1 MARMA
6 ASGTEI
12 DDFLN
17 GPLVSWLKSCVPN
30 PDVIAEYSSLFNG
43 DILHQVYL
51 QIDPEPSCHIT
62 KLAGLEDQALI
73 LGRVKNFDAIIKN
86 VKSLYEEELG
96 MTLLVVPECI
106 CLGKSPES
114 REGLETMKLLI
125 LLLLGAA
132 VQCPNK
138 ELFITRIKELNVDL
152 QHNIV
157 ECIKQVTD
165 MQTVVLTPDAIDL
178 FQSPTMFNHM
188 RRLAKERDHYLQNW
202 ASLVLHEGLCENDNE
217 NKNGKNR
224 STQNVN
230 QNNGDSQHLAVELAD
245 WKARLR
251 KQRQELE
258 EKSEQLSECREELE
272 HTKLVLAKL
281 RSDSQEWFNE
291 ARKSASYRDEVD
303 ALREKAERCDRLEQE
318 IQRYRDRLAD
328 AEYYKTRVTEL
339 REDNKALMETRDA
352 LEEQLQ
358 RARKR
363 AEQCLT
369 LEAAMIKLK
378 REANDIA
385 LERDADQQKI
395 QELIEE
401 NNHLQYITKSVLS
414 ESNNSNL
421 DTDNEGESTLE
432 SGENSLSEQLT
443 SNAQA
448 RALKLE
454 LENKRLLSTIDS
466 LREQTLLESS
476 DKVLELEKEKKRL
489 TLKCE
494 QLQENCNRVMQQN
507 SELEEV
513 FRNALEENRKL
524 QDSFDSQKTF
534 IDRQAIDRD
543 SEKNKLQDFEKHLE
557 SITKDKQR
565 IQMLCDS
572 IQRRADELEKSLD
585 ARTKELNILKPE
597 ADKVTGLIIQTEE
610 LKTKLT
616 YSERDTHNLQR
627 EVNKLREAVEEKDV
641 SLDKLT
647 TEIELKKKEL
657 ERLSREL
664 EINHIMSSKLQDLE
678 QKTQELKSQ
687 KKVDS
692 ETIQTLQK
700 DLITEK
706 VNFDKIRNCMDKLG
720 INASEILSR
729 DINIEDL
736 LEKVITNVD
745 HEALISEIAAKANLM
760 KLVPCD
766 CQHDTDNLVSD
777 DSIVNPQI
785 EQLTSDLAALQ
796 ASLENSQ
803 AENAK
808 LQVNIAT
815 LNSQNGSLISQQM
828 TLQLA
833 NSQLAAEKEE
843 IIKQLEVLKDKQ
855 DNLLRDQ
862 VALQTLHEQLTTEY
876 ETLLSE
882 REPVKITVR
891 DLKLENREL
900 KEKLTHFE
908 KKVSDFE
915 VERENLKIESRNLVN
930 LRAEH
935 SKLKDDFRNLFTAS
949 DRLKNEYRNMQEEYR
964 NLRSEVTQLKLRNT
978 EISGEINTKIEII
991 TSMELEINKTNQH
1004 CEMLIQMNKSLDAD
1018 RRSLMDHVSQLLT
1031 QYHELL
1037 AHSLKDKQHY
1047 HEEEKMFADKVNALC
1062 RQKEKLEEKIMEHYK
1077 KLDNCTTKRR
1087 GFGASFVKRVRK
1099 AGTDLINK
1107 VPTRN
1112 NKRIED
1118 ASRSKSQLTLA
1129 GSESG
1134 ESDPGSQELE
1144 KISKNSDPDQGSSN
1158 PSGES
1163 PRHSIDSSFT
1173 RRFDDKLLKK
1183 SDNIDMSG
1191 SIPSLDSSRLTSES
1205 NFVRRLSG
1213 TSIHSGG
1220 GDDALIRA
1228 SLRRRPHKAVPPS
1241 HRNSFQGLEGDT
1253 GLPPAS
1259 TPTPFGTAGTRRT
1272 VYVADD
1278 DPSANL
1284 NTKPQSTP
1292 IKENPTY
1299 LVYNRISTVIGDGAC
1314 QSMNDRPTADN
1325 HRSMTDQTRTAVE
1338 ESLPDRDDLRNDR
1351 RSLNRNEKTDN
1362 SKESAIW
1369 YEYGCV

>member
-1 MARMA
+1 MNMA
-6 ASGTEI
+6 ASSSEI
-12 DDFLN
+12 EDFLS
-17 GPLVSWLKSCVPN
+17 GPLVSWLKSCLAN
-30 PDVIAEYSSLFNG
+30 PGSIADYASLFNG
-43 DILHQVYL
+43 DILHQIYL
-51 QIDPEPSCHIT
+51 QIDPEPSFHIT

-73 LGRVKNFDAIIKN
+73 LGKVKNFDAIVKN
-86 VKSLYEEELG
+86 VKNLYDDELG

-114 REGLETMKLLI
+114 REGLENMKLLI

-138 ELFITRIKELNVDL
+138 EIFITRIKELDVDL

-202 ASLVLHEGLCENDNE
+202 ASLVLNEGLCDNE
-217 NKNGKNR
+217 TDNKNCKNR
-224 STQNVN
+224 SSQNVN
-230 QNNGDSQHLAVELAD
+230 QSNGESQHLAVELAD

-251 KQRQELE
+251 KQRAELE
-258 EKSEQLSECREELE
+258 EKSEHLSECREELE
-272 HTKLVLAKL
+272 HTKLVLGKL
-281 RSDSQEWFNE
+281 RADSQEWFNE
-291 ARKSASYRDEVD
+291 ARKAAGYRDEVD

-328 AEYYKTRVTEL
+328 AEYYKTRVAEL

-363 AEQCLT
+363 AEQCLS

-401 NNHLQYITKSVLS
+401 NNHLQYITRSVLN
-414 ESNNSNL
+414 ETNNSIL
-421 DTDNEGESTLE
+421 DTDNEGETLE
-432 SGENSLSEQLT
+432 SGENSLSEQFS

-454 LENKRLLSTIDS
+454 LENKRLLSTIDN
-466 LREQTLLESS
+466 LREQSLLESS
-476 DKVLELEKEKKRL
+476 DKILDLEKEKKRL
-489 TLKCE
+489 ALKCE
-494 QLQENCNRVMQQN
+494 QLQENCNRLKQQN
-507 SELEEV
+507 AELEDV
-513 FRNALEENRKL
+513 FKNALEENRKL
-524 QDSFDSQKTF
+524 QDSLDKQKAF
-534 IDRQAIDRD
+534 IDRQAIDRE
-543 SEKNKLQDFEKHLE
+543 SEKNKLQEFEKHLE
-557 SITKDKQR
+557 SLTKDKQR

-572 IQRRADELEKSLD
+572 IQRRADELEKTVD
-585 ARTKELNILKPE
+585 ARTKELNIVKPE
-597 ADKVTGLIIQTEE
+597 ADKVTRFIIQTEE

-616 YSERDTHNLQR
+616 YSEKETHNLQR
-627 EVNKLREAVEEKDV
+627 EVIKLREAVEEKDV
-641 SLDKLT
+641 KLDT
-647 TEIELKKKEL
+647 TTTDIELKNREI
-657 ERLSREL
+657 ERLTRQL
-664 EINHIMSSKLQDLE
+664 ENYHTISCRLQDLE

-687 KKVDS
+687 KKVDT

-700 DLITEK
+700 DLISEK
-706 VNFDKIRNCMDKLG
+706 VNFDKIRNYLEKLG
-720 INASEILSR
+720 VNAS
-729 DINIEDL
+729 DIISQDLCLEDL
-736 LEKVITNVD
+736 LEKIIFNTEN
-745 HEALISEIAAKANLM
+745 ESLISEIAAKASLT
-760 KLVPCD
+760 KIVPCE
-766 CQHDTDNLVSD
+766 CNHKMKD
-777 DSIVNPQI
+777 DETIINPQL
-785 EQLTSDLAALQ
+785 EQLTSDILALQ
-796 ASLENSQ
+796 AALENSK

-808 LQVNIAT
+808 LQVNIST
-815 LNSQNGSLISQQM
+815 LSSQNGSLTSQQM

-833 NSQLAAEKEE
+833 NSQLAAEKDE
-843 IIKQLEVLKDKQ
+843 ISKQLEVLKDKQ

-862 VALQTLHEQLTTEY
+862 VALQTIHEQLNMEY
-876 ETLLSE
+876 EILLSE
-882 REPVKITVR
+882 REPVKVAIK
-891 DLKLENREL
+891 DLKIENRDL
-900 KEKLTHFE
+900 KEKLAVYE
-908 KKVSDFE
+908 KKITDFE
-915 VERENLKIESRNLVN
+915 LEKENFKVESRNLLN

-935 SKLKDDFRNLFTAS
+935 SKLKEDFRNLFTAS
-949 DRLKNEYRNMQEEYR
+949 DRLKNEYRHMQEEYR
-964 NLRSEVTQLKLRNT
+964 NLRSEVSQLKLKHT
-978 EISGEINTKIEII
+978 EMSGELNTKSEVI
-991 TSMELEINKTNQH
+991 TSMELEISKTNQH

-1077 KLDNCTTKRR
+1077 KLDNCTPKRR
-1087 GFGASFVKRVRK
+1087 GFGASFVKKVRK

-1107 VPTRN
+1107 VPSRN

-1118 ASRSKSQLTLA
+1118 ANRSKSQLTLA

-1134 ESDPGSQELE
+1134 ESDPGQELE
-1144 KISKNSDPDQGSSN
+1144 KISKTSDPDQASS
-1158 PSGES
+1158 SQSVES
-1163 PRHSIDSSFT
+1163 PRHSIESSFN
-1173 RRFDDKLLKK
+1173 RRLEETFSRK
-1183 SDNIDMSG
+1183 SESVDMSA
-1191 SIPSLDSSRLTSES
+1191 SFHSLEPTRLGNES
-1205 NFVRRLSG
+1205 NFVRRLSAA
-1213 TSIHSGG
+1213 SIQSGG

-1228 SLRRRPHKAVPPS
+1228 SLRRRPHKIPSS

-1253 GLPPAS
+1253 GLPAVS
-1259 TPTPFGTAGTRRT
+1259 TPSPVFGAAGTRRT
-1272 VYVADD
+1272 VYLADD
-1278 DPSANL
+1278 NPDVNL
-1284 NTKPQSTP
+1284 NSKPQSTP
-1292 IKENPTY
+1292 IKDNPTY

-1314 QSMNDRPTADN
+1314 LSNHDKPGDNQSSNDQSQEDN
-1325 HRSMTDQTRTAVE
+1325 VNN
-1338 ESLPDRDDLRNDR
+1338 DLKYQDR
-1351 RSLNRNEKTDN
+1351 RNISRNEKQEN
-1362 SKESAIW
+1362 SKETAIW

>member
-1 MARMA
+1 
-6 ASGTEI
+6 
-12 DDFLN
+12 
-17 GPLVSWLKSCVPN
+17 
-30 PDVIAEYSSLFNG
+30 
-43 DILHQVYL
+43 
-51 QIDPEPSCHIT
+51 
-62 KLAGLEDQALI
+62 
-73 LGRVKNFDAIIKN
+73 
-86 VKSLYEEELG
+86 
-96 MTLLVVPECI
+96 
-106 CLGKSPES
+106 
-114 REGLETMKLLI
+114 
-125 LLLLGAA
+125 
-132 VQCPNK
+132 
-138 ELFITRIKELNVDL
+138 
-152 QHNIV
+152 
-157 ECIKQVTD
+157 

-202 ASLVLHEGLCENDNE
+202 ASLVLHEGLCENENE

-272 HTKLVLAKL
+272 HTKQVLTKL
-281 RSDSQEWFNE
+281 RADSQEWFNE
-291 ARKSASYRDEVD
+291 ARKASGYRDEVD
-303 ALREKAERCDRLEQE
+303 ALRERAERCDRLEQE

-328 AEYYKTRVTEL
+328 AEYYKTRVSEL

-363 AEQCLT
+363 ADQCLT

-378 REANDIA
+378 REANDFA
-385 LERDADQQKI
+385 LERDADQRKI

-401 NNHLQYITKSVLS
+401 NNHLQYITKSILS

-421 DTDNEGESTLE
+421 DTDNECESTLE

-454 LENKRLLSTIDS
+454 LENKRLLSTIDN
-466 LREQTLLESS
+466 LREQSFLESS
-476 DKVLELEKEKKRL
+476 DKVLDLEKEKKRL

-494 QLQENCNRVMQQN
+494 QLQENYNRMVQQN

-513 FRNALEENRKL
+513 FKNALEENRKL
-524 QDSFDSQKTF
+524 QDSLDSQKAF

-543 SEKNKLQDFEKHLE
+543 SEKTKLQDFERHLE
-557 SITKDKQR
+557 SLTKDKQR

-572 IQRRADELEKSLD
+572 IQRRADDLEKSLD
-585 ARTKELNILKPE
+585 ARTKELNLVKPE
-597 ADKVTGLIIQTEE
+597 ADKVTSLIIQTEE
-610 LKTKLT
+610 LKTKLK
-616 YSERDTHNLQR
+616 YSERDTHNLQK
-627 EVNKLREAVEEKDV
+627 EVNKLREVVEEKDV
-641 SLDKLT
+641 NLDKIS
-647 TEIELKKKEL
+647 TEIELKKKEI
-657 ERLSREL
+657 ERLTREL
-664 EINHIMSSKLQDLE
+664 EANQNITNRFQDLE

-687 KKVDS
+687 KKVDT

-700 DLITEK
+700 DLILEK
-706 VNFDKIRNCMDKLG
+706 VNFDKVRNCMEKLG
-720 INASEILSR
+720 INAS
-729 DINIEDL
+729 DIINKEVNVEDL
-736 LEKVITNVD
+736 LEKIITNTD
-745 HEALISEIAAKANLM
+745 YEALISEIAAKANLL
-760 KLVPCD
+760 KLLSCD
-766 CQHDTDNLVSD
+766 CKHEQDNINNEAV
-777 DSIVNPQI
+777 VNPQI
-785 EQLTSDLAALQ
+785 EQLTADLASLQ
-796 ASLENSQ
+796 VSLENSQ

-808 LQVNIAT
+808 LQVNLAT

-843 IIKQLEVLKDKQ
+843 IIKQLDVIKDKQ

-862 VALQTLHEQLTTEY
+862 VALQTLHENLNTEY
-876 ETLLSE
+876 ETLLRE
-882 REPVKITVR
+882 REPTKATIR

-900 KEKLTHFE
+900 KEKISNYE
-908 KKVSDFE
+908 KKVAEFE
-915 VERENLKIESRNLVN
+915 RERENLKIESRNLTN

-964 NLRSEVTQLKLRNT
+964 NIRSELQQQKLRST
-978 EISGEINTKIEII
+978 EISGEINTKAEII
-991 TSMELEINKTNQH
+991 TSLELEINKTNQH

-1077 KLDNCTTKRR
+1077 KLDNCTPKRR

-1107 VPTRN
+1107 VPSRN

-1134 ESDPGSQELE
+1134 ESDPGTQELE
-1144 KISKNSDPDQGSSN
+1144 KLSKNSDQDQGSSN
-1158 PSGES
+1158 PSVES
-1163 PRHSIDSSFT
+1163 PRHSSDSNFS
-1173 RRFDDKLLKK
+1173 RRFEDKMLKK
-1183 SDNIDMSG
+1183 SDNFDGTG
-1191 SIPSLDSSRLTSES
+1191 SIPSLDSARLSSEN
-1205 NFVRRLSG
+1205 NFARRLST

-1228 SLRRRPHKAVPPS
+1228 SLRRRPHKAVPQS
-1241 HRNSFQGLEGDT
+1241 HRNSYQGFEGDS
-1253 GLPPAS
+1253 GLPPVSTAS
-1259 TPTPFGTAGTRRT
+1259 PVFGTAGTRRT

-1278 DPSANL
+1278 DPNITL

-1314 QSMNDRPTADN
+1314 QSINDRPTSEQ
-1325 HRSMTDQTRTAVE
+1325 HGPLSEQSRTLDE
-1338 ESLPDRDDLRNDR
+1338 PLQEREDIRHDR
-1351 RSLNRNEKTDN
+1351 RSANRTEKADN

>member
-1 MARMA
+1 MA
-6 ASGTEI
+6 ASASEI
-12 DDFLN
+12 EDFLS
-17 GPLVSWLKSCVPN
+17 GPLVSWLKSCLPN
-30 PDVIAEYSSLFNG
+30 PDLVTEYQSLFDG
-43 DILHQVYL
+43 DILHQLYL
-51 QIDPEPSCHIT
+51 QIDPEPSFHIT

-73 LGRVKNFDAIIKN
+73 LGQIKNFDAIVKN
-86 VKSLYEEELG
+86 VKTLYEEELG

-106 CLGKSPES
+106 CMGKTPES
-114 REGLETMKLLI
+114 REGLENMKLLI

-138 ELFITRIKELNVDL
+138 ELFITQIKELDVEL

-178 FQSPTMFNHM
+178 FQSPTLFNHM
-188 RRLAKERDHYLQNW
+188 RRLAKERDHYLLNW
-202 ASLVLHEGLCENDNE
+202 ASLVLNEGLCDTDNE
-217 NKNGKNR
+217 NKQAKSR

-230 QNNGDSQHLAVELAD
+230 QNNGESQHLAVELAD

-272 HTKLVLAKL
+272 HTKLVLNKL
-281 RSDSQEWFNE
+281 RADSQEWFNE
-291 ARKSASYRDEVD
+291 ARKSAGYRDEVD

-318 IQRYRDRLAD
+318 MQRYRDRLAD
-328 AEYYKTRVTEL
+328 AEYYKTRVMEL

-421 DTDNEGESTLE
+421 DTDNECESTLE

-454 LENKRLLSTIDS
+454 LENKRLLSTIDN
-466 LREQTLLESS
+466 LREQSLLESS
-476 DKVLELEKEKKRL
+476 DKLLELEKEKKKL
-489 TLKCE
+489 SLKWE
-494 QLQENCNRVMQQN
+494 QLQENCNRLMQQN
-507 SELEEV
+507 SELEDV
-513 FRNALEENRKL
+513 FKNALEENRKL
-524 QDSFDSQKTF
+524 QDSLDSQKAF
-534 IDRQAIDRD
+534 IDRQSIDRE

-557 SITKDKQR
+557 SLTKDKQR

-572 IQRRADELEKSLD
+572 IQRRADDLEKTLD

-597 ADKVTGLIIQTEE
+597 ADKVTALIIQTEE

-616 YSERDTHNLQR
+616 YSEKEAHNLQR
-627 EVNKLREAVEEKDV
+627 EVNKLREAIEEKDV
-641 SLDKLT
+641 ILDKIS
-647 TEIELKKKEL
+647 TEIELKKKEI
-657 ERLSREL
+657 ERLTREI
-664 EINHIMSSKLQDLE
+664 EIGQNTIHKLQDLE
-678 QKTQELKSQ
+678 QKAQELKSQ

-700 DLITEK
+700 DLISEK
-706 VNFDKIRNCMDKLG
+706 VNFDRLRNCMEKIG
-720 INASEILSR
+720 ISVSEIISKEVSV
-729 DINIEDL
+729 EDL
-736 LEKVITNVD
+736 LEKIITNAD
-745 HEALISEIAAKANLM
+745 HEGLISEIAAKANLM
-760 KLVPCD
+760 KLVPCSCD
-766 CQHDTDNLVSD
+766 VKEKLD
-777 DSIVNPQI
+777 DINESLVNPQI

-843 IIKQLEVLKDKQ
+843 VIKQLDVLKDKQ

-862 VALQTLHEQLTTEY
+862 VALQTLHEQLNSEY
-876 ETLLSE
+876 ELLLSE
-882 REPVKITVR
+882 REPVKISLR
-891 DLKLENREL
+891 DIKLENREL
-900 KEKLTHFE
+900 KEKIEIAE
-908 KKVSDFE
+908 KRLADFE
-915 VERENLKIESRNLVN
+915 MERENLKIESRNLTN

-978 EISGEINTKIEII
+978 EMSGDINTKLEII

-1004 CEMLIQMNKSLDAD
+1004 CEMLVQMNKSLDAD

-1107 VPTRN
+1107 VPSRN
-1112 NKRIED
+1112 NKRIDD
-1118 ASRSKSQLTLA
+1118 ANRSKSQLTLA

-1134 ESDPGSQELE
+1134 ESDPGSQDIE
-1144 KISKNSDPDQGSSN
+1144 KVSKTSDQDPGSSN
-1158 PSGES
+1158 PSVES
-1163 PRHSIDSSFT
+1163 PRHSSDSSFS
-1173 RRFDDKLLKK
+1173 RRFEEKLLKK
-1183 SDNIDMSG
+1183 SDNADISG
-1191 SIPSLDSSRLTSES
+1191 SIPSLDSRLTNENS
-1205 NFVRRLSG
+1205 FVRRLST
-1213 TSIHSGG
+1213 TSMHSGG

-1228 SLRRRPHKAVPPS
+1228 SLRRRPHKNLPSS
-1241 HRNSFQGLEGDT
+1241 HRNSYQGLEGDT
-1253 GLPPAS
+1253 GLPAVS
-1259 TPTPFGTAGTRRT
+1259 TPSPVFGTAGTRRT

-1278 DPSANL
+1278 NPDVTL
-1284 NTKPQSTP
+1284 NSKPQSTP

-1314 QSMNDRPTADN
+1314 QNINNSSSDLQRNASDHSRAVDDN
-1325 HRSMTDQTRTAVE
+1325 IQDSEIRH
-1338 ESLPDRDDLRNDR
+1338 DR
-1351 RSLNRNEKTDN
+1351 RAPSRNEKERDN

>member
-1 MARMA
+1 MA

-12 DDFLN
+12 EDFLS
-17 GPLVSWLKSCVPN
+17 GPLVSWIKSCIPE
-30 PDVIAEYSSLFNG
+30 PGSFTDYSSLFSG
-43 DILHQVYL
+43 DLLHHVYL
-51 QIDPEPSCHIT
+51 QIDPEPSYHIT
-62 KLAGLEDQALI
+62 KLTGLEDQALI
-73 LGRVKNFDAIIKN
+73 LGRVKNFDAIVKN
-86 VKSLYEEELG
+86 VKGLYDEELG

-106 CLGKSPES
+106 CLGKAPES
-114 REGLETMKLLI
+114 REGLENMKLLI

-138 ELFITRIKELNVDL
+138 ELFITRIKELDVDL

-202 ASLVLHEGLCENDNE
+202 ASLVLSEGLCENENE
-217 NKNGKNR
+217 NKNKNR
-224 STQNVN
+224 STQNIN
-230 QNNGDSQHLAVELAD
+230 QNNGESQHLAVELAD

-281 RSDSQEWFNE
+281 RADSQEWFNE
-291 ARKSASYRDEVD
+291 ARKAAAYRDEVD

-328 AEYYKTRVTEL
+328 AEYYKTRVAEL

-421 DTDNEGESTLE
+421 DTDNECESTLE

-454 LENKRLLSTIDS
+454 LENKRLLSAIDS
-466 LREQTLLESS
+466 LREQSLLESS

-494 QLQENCNRVMQQN
+494 QLQENCSRLMLQN

-513 FRNALEENRKL
+513 FKNALEENRKL
-524 QDSFDSQKTF
+524 QDSLDSQKAF
-534 IDRQAIDRD
+534 IDRQSIDRD
-543 SEKNKLQDFEKHLE
+543 SEKNKLQDFERHLE
-557 SITKDKQR
+557 SLTKDKQR

-572 IQRRADELEKSLD
+572 IQRRADDLEKTLD
-585 ARTKELNILKPE
+585 ARTKELNIVKPE
-597 ADKVTGLIIQTEE
+597 ADKVTRFIIQTEE

-616 YSERDTHNLQR
+616 YSEKETHNLQR
-627 EVNKLREAVEEKDV
+627 EVYKLREAVEEKDV
-641 SLDKLT
+641 KLDTIT
-647 TEIELKKKEL
+647 TDIELKNKEI
-657 ERLSREL
+657 ERLSRQLEL
-664 EINHIMSSKLQDLE
+664 NNIMAGKLQDLE
-678 QKTQELKSQ
+678 QKTQELKSH
-687 KKVDS
+687 KKVDT

-700 DLITEK
+700 DLISEK
-706 VNFDKIRNCMDKLG
+706 VNFDKLRHCMEKLG
-720 INASEILSR
+720 INTADILSKEL
-729 DINIEDL
+729 NVEEL
-736 LEKVITNVD
+736 LERIITNTD
-745 HEALISEIAAKANLM
+745 HENTISEIAAKANL
-760 KLVPCD
+760 
-766 CQHDTDNLVSD
+766 TNLVACNCD
-777 DSIVNPQI
+777 HAENPAFDENVINPQI
-785 EQLTSDLAALQ
+785 EQLSSDLAALQ
-796 ASLENSQ
+796 ATLENCQ

-808 LQVNIAT
+808 LQVNVAT

-862 VALQTLHEQLTTEY
+862 VALQTLHEQLNTEY

-882 REPVKITVR
+882 KEPVKIAIR

-900 KEKLTHFE
+900 KEKLTSYE
-908 KKVSDFE
+908 KKITDIE
-915 VERENLKIESRNLVN
+915 IERENLRIESRNLTN

-935 SKLKDDFRNLFTAS
+935 SKLKEDFRNLFTAS
-949 DRLKNEYRNMQEEYR
+949 DRLKTEYRNMQEEYR
-964 NLRSEVTQLKLRNT
+964 NLRSEVTQLKLKNT
-978 EISGEINTKIEII
+978 EMSGEINTKLEVI
-991 TSMELEINKTNQH
+991 TSMELEISKTNQH

-1118 ASRSKSQLTLA
+1118 SSRSKSQLTLA

-1134 ESDPGSQELE
+1134 ESDPGGQDME
-1144 KISKNSDPDQGSSN
+1144 KISKISDQDQGSSN
-1158 PSGES
+1158 PSADS
-1163 PRHSIDSSFT
+1163 PRHSSDSNFS
-1173 RRFDDKLLKK
+1173 RRFDDVMMKK
-1183 SDNIDMSG
+1183 SENLDMSG
-1191 SIPSLDSSRLTSES
+1191 SIHSLEPRLTNES
-1205 NFVRRLSG
+1205 NFVRRLS
-1213 TSIHSGG
+1213 TASIHSGG

-1241 HRNSFQGLEGDT
+1241 HRNSFQGLESDT
-1253 GLPPAS
+1253 GLPAAS
-1259 TPTPFGTAGTRRT
+1259 TPSPVFGTAGSRRT
-1272 VYVADD
+1272 VYLTDD
-1278 DPSANL
+1278 NPDVTL
-1284 NTKPQSTP
+1284 NSKPQSTP

-1314 QSMNDRPTADN
+1314 QSNDRPANEHPRPMSEQSRTVVDDN
-1325 HRSMTDQTRTAVE
+1325 LQ
-1338 ESLPDRDDLRNDR
+1338 DREDPNMRNDR
-1351 RSLNRNEKTDN
+1351 RNLSRTDKPDN

>member
-1 MARMA
+1 MA
-6 ASGTEI
+6 ASASEI
-12 DDFLN
+12 EDFLS
-17 GPLVSWLKSCVPN
+17 GPLVSWLKSCLPN
-30 PDVIAEYSSLFNG
+30 PDLVTEYHSLFDG
-43 DILHQVYL
+43 EILHQLYL
-51 QIDPEPSCHIT
+51 QIDPEPSFHIT

-73 LGRVKNFDAIIKN
+73 LGRVKNFDAIVKN
-86 VKSLYEEELG
+86 VKALYEEELG

-106 CLGKSPES
+106 CMGKAPES
-114 REGLETMKLLI
+114 REGLENMKLLI

-138 ELFITRIKELNVDL
+138 ELFITRIKELDVEL

-188 RRLAKERDHYLQNW
+188 RRLAKERDHYLLNW
-202 ASLVLHEGLCENDNE
+202 ASLVLNEGLCDSENE
-217 NKNGKNR
+217 KQNKSR
-224 STQNVN
+224 STQNVS
-230 QNNGDSQHLAVELAD
+230 QNNGESQHLAVELAD
-245 WKARLR
+245 WKSRLR

-272 HTKLVLAKL
+272 HTKLVLNKL
-281 RSDSQEWFNE
+281 RADSQEWFNE
-291 ARKSASYRDEVD
+291 ARKSSAYRDEVD
-303 ALREKAERCDRLEQE
+303 ALREKADRCDRLEQE
-318 IQRYRDRLAD
+318 MQRYRDRLAD

-363 AEQCLT
+363 ADQCLT

-454 LENKRLLSTIDS
+454 LENKRLLSTIDN
-466 LREQTLLESS
+466 LREQSILESG
-476 DKVLELEKEKKRL
+476 DKILELEKEKKKL
-489 TLKCE
+489 SLKCE
-494 QLQENCNRVMQQN
+494 QLQENCNRLMQQN
-507 SELEEV
+507 SELEDV
-513 FRNALEENRKL
+513 FKNALEENRKL
-524 QDSFDSQKTF
+524 QDSLDSQKAF
-534 IDRQAIDRD
+534 IDRQSIDRD

-557 SITKDKQR
+557 SLTKDKQR

-572 IQRRADELEKSLD
+572 IQRRADDLEKTLD
-585 ARTKELNILKPE
+585 ARTKELNMLKPE
-597 ADKVTGLIIQTEE
+597 AEKVTALIIQTEE

-616 YSERDTHNLQR
+616 YSEKEAHNLQR
-627 EVNKLREAVEEKDV
+627 EVNKLREAIEEKDV
-641 SLDKLT
+641 TLDKVT
-647 TEIELKKKEL
+647 TEIELKKKEI
-657 ERLSREL
+657 ERLVREV
-664 EINHIMSSKLQDLE
+664 EIGQTTIHKLQDLD

-700 DLITEK
+700 DLISEK
-706 VNFDKIRNCMDKLG
+706 VNFDRLRNCMEKIG
-720 INASEILSR
+720 INVSEIISKEVSV
-729 DINIEDL
+729 EDL
-736 LEKVITNVD
+736 LEKIITNND
-745 HEALISEIAAKANLM
+745 HEGLISEIAAKANLM
-760 KLVPCD
+760 KLVPCSCD
-766 CQHDTDNLVSD
+766 LKEKLD
-777 DSIVNPQI
+777 DINDILVNPQI

-808 LQVNIAT
+808 LQVNVAT

-843 IIKQLEVLKDKQ
+843 VIKQLEVLKDKQ

-862 VALQTLHEQLTTEY
+862 VALQTLHEQLNSEY
-876 ETLLSE
+876 ELLLSE
-882 REPVKITVR
+882 REPVKIALR
-891 DLKLENREL
+891 DIKLENREL
-900 KEKLTHFE
+900 KEKLEICE
-908 KKVSDFE
+908 KRITDFE
-915 VERENLKIESRNLVN
+915 LERENLKIESRNLTN

-964 NLRSEVTQLKLRNT
+964 NLRSEVAQLKLRNT
-978 EISGEINTKIEII
+978 EISGEMNTKLEII

-1004 CEMLIQMNKSLDAD
+1004 CEMLVQMNKSLDAD

-1087 GFGASFVKRVRK
+1087 GFGASFVKKVRK

-1107 VPTRN
+1107 VPSRN

-1134 ESDPGSQELE
+1134 ESDPGSQDIE
-1144 KISKNSDPDQGSSN
+1144 KISKISDQDPGSSN
-1158 PSGES
+1158 PSVES
-1163 PRHSIDSSFT
+1163 PRHSSDSSFS

-1183 SDNIDMSG
+1183 SDNTDISG
-1191 SIPSLDSSRLTSES
+1191 SIPSLDSKPNEN
-1205 NFVRRLSG
+1205 NFVRRLST
-1213 TSIHSGG
+1213 TSMHSGG

-1228 SLRRRPHKAVPPS
+1228 SLRRRPHKNVPSS
-1241 HRNSFQGLEGDT
+1241 HRNSYQGLEGDT
-1253 GLPPAS
+1253 GLPVVS
-1259 TPTPFGTAGTRRT
+1259 TPSPVFGTAGTRRT

-1278 DPSANL
+1278 NPDVTL
-1284 NTKPQSTP
+1284 NSKPQSTP

-1299 LVYNRISTVIGDGAC
+1299 LVYNRISTVIGDGA
-1314 QSMNDRPTADN
+1314 R
-1325 HRSMTDQTRTAVE
+1325 QT
-1338 ESLPDRDDLRNDR
+1338 LGDDPPPDDTRHDR
-1351 RSLNRNEKTDN
+1351 RAPSRNEKSDN

>member
-1 MARMA
+1 MA
-6 ASGTEI
+6 ATASEI
-12 DDFLN
+12 EDFLS
-17 GPLVSWLKSCVPN
+17 GPLVSWLKSCLPN
-30 PDVIAEYSSLFNG
+30 PQSISDFPSLFDG
-43 DILHQVYL
+43 DILHQIYL
-51 QIDPEPSCHIT
+51 QIDPEPAHHIT
-62 KLAGLEDQALI
+62 KLSGLEDQALL

-86 VKSLYEEELG
+86 IKSLYEEELS
-96 MTLLVVPECI
+96 MTLLVIPECI
-106 CLGKSPES
+106 CLGKSPET
-114 REGLETMKLLI
+114 RDGLENMKLLL

-138 ELFITRIKELNVDL
+138 ELFITRIKELDVDL

-157 ECIKQVTD
+157 EYIKQVTD
-165 MQTVVLTPDAIDL
+165 MQSVVLTSEAIDL
-178 FQSPTMFNHM
+178 FQSPLMYNHM

-202 ASLVLHEGLCENDNE
+202 ASLVLNEGLCENE
-217 NKNGKNR
+217 AVEQKSR
-224 STQNVN
+224 STQNIPN
-230 QNNGDSQHLAVELAD
+230 QSENQHLAVELAD

-272 HTKLVLAKL
+272 HTKLMLTKL
-281 RSDSQEWFNE
+281 RADSQEWFTE

-303 ALREKAERCDRLEQE
+303 ALTEKADRCDRLEQE
-318 IQRYRDRLAD
+318 IQRYRDKLAD
-328 AEYYKTRVTEL
+328 SEYYRTRVSEL

-363 AEQCLT
+363 AEHCLV

-378 REANDIA
+378 RESNDIA
-385 LERDADQQKI
+385 LERDANQQKI
-395 QELIEE
+395 QELLEE
-401 NNHLQYITKSVLS
+401 NNHLQYVTKSVLS
-414 ESNNSNL
+414 ESNNSTL
-421 DTDNEGESTLE
+421 DTDNEGESTIE

-454 LENKRLLSTIDS
+454 LENKRLLSTIDN
-466 LREQTLLESS
+466 LKEQSLLESGE
-476 DKVLELEKEKKRL
+476 KILELEKEKKIL

-494 QLQENCNRVMQQN
+494 QLQENYNRLVQQN
-507 SELEEV
+507 TELEEV
-513 FRNALEENRKL
+513 FKNALEENRKL
-524 QDSFDSQKTF
+524 QDSLDSQKAF
-534 IDRQAIDRD
+534 LDRQAIDRE
-543 SEKNKLQDFEKHLE
+543 SEKLKLQDFERHVE
-557 SITKDKQR
+557 SVTKDKQR

-572 IQRRADELEKSLD
+572 IQRRADDLQKTLD
-585 ARTKELNILKPE
+585 SRTKELNLLRPE
-597 ADKVTGLIIQTEE
+597 VDKVTGLIIQTEE
-610 LKTKLT
+610 LNTKVIH
-616 YSERDTHNLQR
+616 SEKEAHNLQR
-627 EVNKLREAVEEKDV
+627 EVLKLRETVEEKDV

-647 TEIELKKKEL
+647 TNIELKQKEL
-657 ERLSREL
+657 ERLAK
-664 EINHIMSSKLQDLE
+664 EIEVNQNLIIKLQDFE
-678 QKTQELKSQ
+678 QKSQELKSQ

-700 DLITEK
+700 DLISEK
-706 VNFDKIRNCMDKLG
+706 VNFDKVRNCMEKIGL
-720 INASEILSR
+720 NA
-729 DINIEDL
+729 IEVISKDVNVEEL
-736 LEKVITNVD
+736 LERVISNSD
-745 HEALISEIAAKANLM
+745 NENMISDIAAKINLI
-760 KLVPCD
+760 KQSACD
-766 CQHDTDNLVSD
+766 CDHKEKPQIDESVTK
-777 DSIVNPQI
+777 QI
-785 EQLTSDLAALQ
+785 EQLTSDLSALQ
-796 ASLENSQ
+796 ASLEHSQ

-862 VALQTLHEQLTTEY
+862 VALQTLHEQLNTEY

-882 REPVKITVR
+882 REPVKATVR

-900 KEKLTHFE
+900 KEKILVFE

-915 VERENLKIESRNLVN
+915 IDRDNWKMESRNLTN

-949 DRLKNEYRNMQEEYR
+949 DRLKTEYRHMQEEYR
-964 NLRSEVTQLKLRNT
+964 SIKTEVSQLKLRNT
-978 EISGEINTKIEII
+978 EVSGEITTKNESL
-991 TSMELEINKTNQH
+991 TSLELELNKTNQQ
-1004 CEMLIQMNKSLDAD
+1004 CEMLVQMNKTLDAD
-1018 RRSLMDHVSQLLT
+1018 RRSLMDHTSQILT

-1107 VPTRN
+1107 VPSRSS
-1112 NKRIED
+1112 KRIED
-1118 ASRSKSQLTLA
+1118 SNRSKSQLTLA

-1134 ESDPGSQELE
+1134 ESDPGQDD
-1144 KISKNSDPDQGSSN
+1144 KNSKTSEEQNSN
-1158 PSGES
+1158 PET
-1163 PRHSIDSSFT
+1163 PRHSIDSNFS
-1173 RRFDDKLLKK
+1173 RRFDEKLK
-1183 SDNIDMSG
+1183 DEMSN
-1191 SIPSLDSSRLTSES
+1191 SVQSLDPSRLEG
-1205 NFVRRLSG
+1205 NFVRKLSG
-1213 TSIHSGG
+1213 VSTHSGG

-1228 SLRRRPHKAVPPS
+1228 SLRRRPHKPVPSS
-1241 HRNSFQGLEGDT
+1241 HRNSFQGLEAEI
-1253 GLPPAS
+1253 PVAS
-1259 TPTPFGTAGTRRT
+1259 TPSPVFGNAGSRRT
-1272 VYVADD
+1272 VYLADD
-1278 DPSANL
+1278 NDPAHPARS
-1284 NTKPQSTP
+1284 QSTP
-1292 IKENPTY
+1292 QKDPPTY
-1299 LVYNRISTVIGDGAC
+1299 LVYNRISTVIGDSNTNNTNAEA
-1314 QSMNDRPTADN
+1314 NEE
-1325 HRSMTDQTRTAVE
+1325 RSA
-1338 ESLPDRDDLRNDR
+1338 
-1351 RSLNRNEKTDN
+1351 RSEKPENCKD
-1362 SKESAIW
+1362 SAIW

>member
-1 MARMA
+1 MA
-6 ASGTEI
+6 ASATEI
-12 DDFLN
+12 EEFLS
-17 GPLVSWLKSCVPN
+17 GPLVSWLKSCLPS
-30 PDVIAEYSSLFNG
+30 PECIKEYSALFSG
-43 DILHQVYL
+43 ELLQQVYL
-51 QIDPEPSCHIT
+51 LIDPEPSFHIT

-86 VKSLYEEELG
+86 VKGLYEEELG

-106 CLGKSPES
+106 CLGKTPES
-114 REGLETMKLLI
+114 REGLENMKLLI

-138 ELFITRIKELNVDL
+138 ETFITRIKELDVEL

-165 MQTVVLTPDAIDL
+165 MQTVVLTPDAVDL
-178 FQSPTMFNHM
+178 FQSPAMFNHM

-202 ASLVLHEGLCENDNE
+202 ATLMLNEGLYETENE
-217 NKNGKNR
+217 NKNGTAR
-224 STQNVN
+224 STQNVS
-230 QNNGDSQHLAVELAD
+230 QSNGESQHLAVELAD

-281 RSDSQEWFNE
+281 RTDSQEWFNE
-291 ARKSASYRDEVD
+291 ARKAVGYRDEVD
-303 ALREKAERCDRLEQE
+303 ALREKAERCDRLEQD

-328 AEYYKTRVTEL
+328 AEYYKTRVAEL

-421 DTDNEGESTLE
+421 DTDNECESTLE

-466 LREQTLLESS
+466 LREQSLLESS
-476 DKVLELEKEKKRL
+476 DKVLDLEKEKKRL

-507 SELEEV
+507 SELEDV
-513 FRNALEENRKL
+513 FKNALEENRKL
-524 QDSFDSQKTF
+524 QDSLDSQKSL
-534 IDRQAIDRD
+534 IDRQSIDRE

-557 SITKDKQR
+557 SLTKDKQR

-572 IQRRADELEKSLD
+572 IQRRADDLEKTLD
-585 ARTKELNILKPE
+585 AKTKELNMLKPE

-610 LKTKLT
+610 LKTRLT
-616 YSERDTHNLQR
+616 YSEKEAHNLQR
-627 EVNKLREAVEEKDV
+627 EVGKLREAVEEKDV

-647 TEIELKKKEL
+647 TEIELKKKEI
-657 ERLSREL
+657 ERLTREVEVSQTML
-664 EINHIMSSKLQDLE
+664 HKLQDLE

-706 VNFDKIRNCMDKLG
+706 VNFDKVRNCIEKLG
-720 INASEILSR
+720 IHVSEIISK
-729 DINIEDL
+729 DVNVEYM
-736 LEKVITNVD
+736 LEKIMTNSD
-745 HEALISEIAAKANLM
+745 HEAMISDIAAKINLT

-766 CQHDTDNLVSD
+766 C
-777 DSIVNPQI
+777 IVTEKKEPEEDVINPQI
-785 EQLTSDLAALQ
+785 EQLTSDLAVLQ
-796 ASLENSQ
+796 ASLESCQ

-843 IIKQLEVLKDKQ
+843 ILKQLEVLKDKQ

-862 VALQTLHEQLTTEY
+862 VALQTLHEQLNTEY
-876 ETLLSE
+876 EMLLSE
-882 REPVKITVR
+882 REPVKVSLR
-891 DLKLENREL
+891 DLKMENREL
-900 KEKLTHFE
+900 KEKLVNCE
-908 KKVSDFE
+908 KKVAEYDM
-915 VERENLKIESRNLVN
+915 ERDNLKIESRNLVN

-964 NLRSEVTQLKLRNT
+964 SLRSEVTQLKLRNT
-978 EISGEINTKIEII
+978 EMSGEINTKVEVI

-1004 CEMLIQMNKSLDAD
+1004 CEMLVQMNKSLDAD

-1107 VPTRN
+1107 VPSRN
-1112 NKRIED
+1112 TKRIED

-1134 ESDPGSQELE
+1134 ESDPGSQDME
-1144 KISKNSDPDQGSSN
+1144 KMSKSSEQDQGSSN

-1163 PRHSIDSSFT
+1163 PRNSADFSFG
-1173 RRFDDKLLKK
+1173 RRFDDKFLKK
-1183 SDNIDMSG
+1183 PDFDTSG
-1191 SIPSLDSSRLTSES
+1191 SIPSLDSTRLSEG
-1205 NFVRRLSG
+1205 NFVRRLS
-1213 TSIHSGG
+1213 TASIHSGG

-1241 HRNSFQGLEGDT
+1241 HRNSYQGLEGDT
-1253 GLPPAS
+1253 GLPAVS
-1259 TPTPFGTAGTRRT
+1259 TPSPVFGTAGSRRT

-1278 DPSANL
+1278 NPDVTL
-1284 NTKPQSTP
+1284 NTRPQSTP
-1292 IKENPTY
+1292 LKENPNPTY
-1299 LVYNRISTVIGDGAC
+1299 LVYNRISTVIGDNAC
-1314 QSMNDRPTADN
+1314 QSLDRSSDLQ
-1325 HRSMTDQTRTAVE
+1325 RSMNEQIPENNLHEKE
-1338 ESLPDRDDLRNDR
+1338 EPRHDR
-1351 RSLNRNEKTDN
+1351 RPSRNEKPEN

>member
-1 MARMA
+1 MA
-6 ASGTEI
+6 ASASEI
-12 DDFLN
+12 EDFLS
-17 GPLVSWLKSCVPN
+17 GPLISWFKSCLAQPESIKN
-30 PDVIAEYSSLFNG
+30 YSSLFDG
-43 DILHQVYL
+43 DILHHIYL
-51 QIDPEPSCHIT
+51 QIDPEPSFHIT
-62 KLAGLEDQALI
+62 KLTGLEDQALI
-73 LGRVKNFDAIIKN
+73 LGRVKNFDAIVKN
-86 VKSLYEEELG
+86 VKALYDEELG

-106 CLGKSPES
+106 CLGKAPES
-114 REGLETMKLLI
+114 REGLENMKLLA

-138 ELFITRIKELNVDL
+138 ELFITRIKELDVDL

-188 RRLAKERDHYLQNW
+188 RRLAKERDHYLLNW
-202 ASLVLHEGLCENDNE
+202 ASLVLSEGLCENETE
-217 NKNGKNR
+217 NKNGKSR

-230 QNNGDSQHLAVELAD
+230 QNNGESQHLAVELAD

-281 RSDSQEWFNE
+281 RADSQEWFNE
-291 ARKSASYRDEVD
+291 ARKAAGYRDEVD

-328 AEYYKTRVTEL
+328 AEYYKTRVAEL

-363 AEQCLT
+363 AEQCLA

-401 NNHLQYITKSVLS
+401 NNHLQYITRSVLS

-421 DTDNEGESTLE
+421 DTDNEGENTLE

-454 LENKRLLSTIDS
+454 LENKRLLSTIDN
-466 LREQTLLESS
+466 LREQSLLESS
-476 DKVLELEKEKKRL
+476 DKVLEQEKEKKRL

-494 QLQENCNRVMQQN
+494 QLQENCNRLKQQN

-513 FRNALEENRKL
+513 FKNALEENRKL
-524 QDSFDSQKTF
+524 QDSLDKQKSF
-534 IDRQAIDRD
+534 MDRQAIDRD
-543 SEKNKLQDFEKHLE
+543 SEKNKLQDFERHLE
-557 SITKDKQR
+557 SLTKDKQR

-572 IQRRADELEKSLD
+572 IQRRADDLEKTLD
-585 ARTKELNILKPE
+585 SRTKELNITKPE
-597 ADKVTGLIIQTEE
+597 AEKVTRLIIQTEE

-616 YSERDTHNLQR
+616 YSEKESHNLQR
-627 EVNKLREAVEEKDV
+627 EVNKLREAIEEKAV
-641 SLDKLT
+641 TLDTIT
-647 TEIELKKKEL
+647 TEIELKNKEI
-657 ERLSREL
+657 ERLARQFD
-664 EINHIMSSKLQDLE
+664 INQTLSNKLQDLE
-678 QKTQELKSQ
+678 QKTQELKSH
-687 KKVDS
+687 KKVDT

-700 DLITEK
+700 DLILEK
-706 VNFDKIRNCMDKLG
+706 VNFDKLRNCMEKLG
-720 INASEILSR
+720 VNTS
-729 DINIEDL
+729 DIIAKDVNVEEL
-736 LEKVITNVD
+736 LEKVITNLD
-745 HEALISEIAAKANLM
+745 HETLISEIAAKANVF
-760 KLVPCD
+760 KLVPCNCSNTEKPVD
-766 CQHDTDNLVSD
+766 EN
-777 DSIVNPQI
+777 IINPQI
-785 EQLTSDLAALQ
+785 EQLSSDLAALQ
-796 ASLENSQ
+796 ISLENCQ

-808 LQVNIAT
+808 LQVNVAT

-833 NSQLAAEKEE
+833 NSQLAAEKDE
-843 IIKQLEVLKDKQ
+843 ILKQLEVLKDKQ

-862 VALQTLHEQLTTEY
+862 VALQTLHEQLNTEY
-876 ETLLSE
+876 EMLLSE
-882 REPVKITVR
+882 KEPVKAAIR
-891 DLKLENREL
+891 DLKTENREL
-900 KEKLTHFE
+900 KEKIVTYE
-908 KKVSDFE
+908 KKVAEFE
-915 VERENLKIESRNLVN
+915 LERENLKIESRNLTN

-935 SKLKDDFRNLFTAS
+935 SKLKEDFRNLFTAS

-964 NLRSEVTQLKLRNT
+964 NIRSEVAQLKLRNT
-978 EISGEINTKIEII
+978 EMSGEMNTKSEVI
-991 TSMELEINKTNQH
+991 TSMELEISKTNQH
-1004 CEMLIQMNKSLDAD
+1004 CDMLIQMNKSLDAD

-1047 HEEEKMFADKVNALC
+1047 HEEEKMFADRVNALC

-1077 KLDNCTTKRR
+1077 KLDNCTPKRR

-1107 VPTRN
+1107 VPSRS

-1134 ESDPGSQELE
+1134 ESDPGSQDLE
-1144 KISKNSDPDQGSSN
+1144 KLSKISDPDQGSSN
-1158 PSGES
+1158 PSVES
-1163 PRHSIDSSFT
+1163 PKHSSESSFT
-1173 RRFDDKLLKK
+1173 RRFDDSLYKK
-1183 SDNIDMSG
+1183 SENMDMSA
-1191 SIPSLDSSRLTSES
+1191 SIHSLDPVRMPSES
-1205 NFVRRLSG
+1205 NFVRRLSSA
-1213 TSIHSGG
+1213 SIHSGG

-1241 HRNSFQGLEGDT
+1241 HRNSYQGLEGESS
-1253 GLPPAS
+1253 LPAAS
-1259 TPTPFGTAGTRRT
+1259 TPSPVFGAAGTRRT
-1272 VYVADD
+1272 VYLTDD
-1278 DPSANL
+1278 NPEVNL
-1284 NTKPQSTP
+1284 NSKPQSTP
-1292 IKENPTY
+1292 VKENPTY
-1299 LVYNRISTVIGDGAC
+1299 LVYNRISTVIGEGAC
-1314 QSMNDRPTADN
+1314 KSSSDRSVNEHQRTQ
-1325 HRSMTDQTRTAVE
+1325 DQTRSME
-1338 ESLPDRDDLRNDR
+1338 DNEDERDDARGTPSRNDKP
-1351 RSLNRNEKTDN
+1351 EN
-1362 SKESAIW
+1362 SKETAIW

>member
-1 MARMA
+1 MA

-12 DDFLN
+12 EDFLN
-17 GPLVSWLKSCVPN
+17 GPLISWIKSCISN
-30 PDVIAEYSSLFNG
+30 PESGSGYQFLFNG

-51 QIDPEPSCHIT
+51 QIDPEPSYHIT
-62 KLAGLEDQALI
+62 KLSGLEDQALI

-86 VKSLYEEELG
+86 VKALYEEELG

-106 CLGKSPES
+106 CLGKAPES
-114 REGLETMKLLI
+114 REGLENMKLLV

-138 ELFITRIKELNVDL
+138 EIFITRIKELDLEL
-152 QHNIV
+152 QHSIV

-202 ASLVLHEGLCENDNE
+202 ASLVLQDGLCENENE
-217 NKNGKNR
+217 VKNGKNR

-230 QNNGDSQHLAVELAD
+230 QSNGDSQHLAVELAD

-258 EKSEQLSECREELE
+258 EKSEQLVECREELE
-272 HTKLVLAKL
+272 HTKLVLGKL
-281 RSDSQEWFNE
+281 RTDSQEWFNE
-291 ARKSASYRDEVD
+291 ARKATGYRDEVD
-303 ALREKAERCDRLEQE
+303 ALREKAERCERLEQE

-328 AEYYKTRVTEL
+328 AEYYKTRVSEL

-363 AEQCLT
+363 AEQCLN

-401 NNHLQYITKSVLS
+401 NNHLQYITRSMLS

-454 LENKRLLSTIDS
+454 LENKRLLSTIDN
-466 LREQTLLESS
+466 LREQSLLESS

-489 TLKCE
+489 ALKCE
-494 QLQENCNRVMQQN
+494 QLQENYNRLVQQN

-513 FRNALEENRKL
+513 FKNALEENRKL
-524 QDSFDSQKTF
+524 QDSLDSQKSF
-534 IDRQAIDRD
+534 IDRQAIDRE
-543 SEKNKLQDFEKHLE
+543 SEKSKLQDFERHLE
-557 SITKDKQR
+557 SLTKDKQR

-572 IQRRADELEKSLD
+572 IQRRADELEKTLD
-585 ARTKELNILKPE
+585 TRNKEVNILKPE

-627 EVNKLREAVEEKDV
+627 EVGKLREAVEEKDV
-641 SLDKLT
+641 NLDKFTSEL
-647 TEIELKKKEL
+647 ELKKKEI
-657 ERLSREL
+657 ERLVKEL
-664 EINHIMSSKLQDLE
+664 ETNHNIANRLQDLE

-687 KKVDS
+687 KKVDT

-700 DLITEK
+700 DLISEK
-706 VNFDKIRNCMDKLG
+706 VNFDKLRNCVEKLG
-720 INASEILSR
+720 IRSTEIISKEV
-729 DINIEDL
+729 NVEDL
-736 LEKVITNVD
+736 LEKIITNSD
-745 HEALISEIAAKANLM
+745 YEGLISEIAAKANLL

-766 CQHDTDNLVSD
+766 CKHIEQIDKED
-777 DSIVNPQI
+777 DVVNPQI
-785 EQLTSDLAALQ
+785 EQLTADLIALQ
-796 ASLENSQ
+796 ASLESSQ

-843 IIKQLEVLKDKQ
+843 IIKQLEILKDKQ

-862 VALQTLHEQLTTEY
+862 VALQTLHEQLNTEY
-876 ETLLSE
+876 EMLLSE
-882 REPVKITVR
+882 REPVKVTIR

-900 KEKLTHFE
+900 KEKLTHCE
-908 KKVSDFE
+908 KKVNDFE
-915 VERENLKIESRNLVN
+915 KERDNLKTESRNLIN

-964 NLRSEVTQLKLRNT
+964 KLRSEVSHLKLLNT
-978 EISGEINTKIEII
+978 EISGEVNTKVEII
-991 TSMELEINKTNQH
+991 TSLELEINKTNQH

-1107 VPTRN
+1107 VPSRN

-1118 ASRSKSQLTLA
+1118 ASSSKSQLTLA

-1134 ESDPGSQELE
+1134 ESDPGSQEIE
-1144 KISKNSDPDQGSSN
+1144 KTLKMSDFDPATSNHSVESS
-1158 PSGES
+1158 
-1163 PRHSIDSSFT
+1163 RHSTEASFS

-1183 SDNIDMSG
+1183 SENMEMSG
-1191 SIPSLDSSRLTSES
+1191 SINSLDSTRLTGDN
-1205 NFVRRLSG
+1205 NFARRLST

-1228 SLRRRPHKAVPPS
+1228 SLRRRPHKTVPPS
-1241 HRNSFQGLEGDT
+1241 HRNSFQGIESES
-1253 GLPPAS
+1253 GLPTAS
-1259 TPTPFGTAGTRRT
+1259 TPTPVFGTAGTRRT
-1272 VYVADD
+1272 VYVADEE
-1278 DPSANL
+1278 ANVNL
-1284 NTKPQSTP
+1284 DSKPQSTP

-1314 QSMNDRPTADN
+1314 QSLNERPTSE
-1325 HRSMTDQTRTAVE
+1325 RPGPDQPHTVDDSTQ
-1338 ESLPDRDDLRNDR
+1338 DRNEARHDR
-1351 RSLNRNEKTDN
+1351 RSINRNENTEN

>member
-1 MARMA
+1 MA
-6 ASGTEI
+6 ASGSEI
-12 DDFLN
+12 DDFLS
-17 GPLVSWLKSCVPN
+17 GPLVSW
-30 PDVIAEYSSLFNG
+30 
-43 DILHQVYL
+43 
-51 QIDPEPSCHIT
+51 IDPEPSYHIT

-73 LGRVKNFDAIIKN
+73 LGRVKNFDAIVKN
-86 VKSLYEEELG
+86 VKTLYEEELG

-106 CLGKSPES
+106 CLGKAPDS

-138 ELFITRIKELNVDL
+138 ELFITRIKELDVEL

-157 ECIKQVTD
+157 EYAV
-165 MQTVVLTPDAIDL
+165 DL

-202 ASLVLHEGLCENDNE
+202 ATLVLHEGLCENDNE
-217 NKNGKNR
+217 NRNAKSR

-230 QNNGDSQHLAVELAD
+230 QSN
-245 WKARLR
+245 
-251 KQRQELE
+251 
-258 EKSEQLSECREELE
+258 ECREELE
-272 HTKLVLAKL
+272 HTKVVLAKL
-281 RSDSQEWFNE
+281 RTDSQEWFNE
-291 ARKSASYRDEVD
+291 ARKATGYRDEVD
-303 ALREKAERCDRLEQE
+303 ALREKAERCDSQEWFNEARKATGYRDEVDALREKAERCDSQEWFNEARKATGYWDEVDALREKAERCDTQEWFNEARKATGYQDEVDALREKAKRCDSQEWFNEARKATGYRDEVDALREKAKRCDRLEQE
-318 IQRYRDRLAD
+318 MQRYRDRLAD
-328 AEYYKTRVTEL
+328 AEYYKTRVSEL

-363 AEQCLT
+363 AEQ
-369 LEAAMIKLK
+369 
-378 REANDIA
+378 
-385 LERDADQQKI
+385 DADQQRI

-421 DTDNEGESTLE
+421 DTDNECESTLE

-466 LREQTLLESS
+466 LREQSALEST

-494 QLQENCNRVMQQN
+494 QLHENSNRVMQQN

-513 FRNALEENRKL
+513 FKNALEENRKL
-524 QDSFDSQKTF
+524 QDSLDSKKTF
-534 IDRQAIDRD
+534 IDRQAIDRE

-557 SITKDKQR
+557 SLTKDKQR

-572 IQRRADELEKSLD
+572 IQRRADDLEKSLD
-585 ARTKELNILKPE
+585 ARTKELNLIKPD

-657 ERLSREL
+657 ERLLKEL
-664 EINHIMSSKLQDLE
+664 EINQSITSRFKELE

-700 DLITEK
+700 DLISEK
-706 VNFDKIRNCMDKLG
+706 VNFDKLRNCMEKLG
-720 INASEILSR
+720 INAFEVVGR
-729 DINIEDL
+729 DVNAEDL
-736 LEKVITNVD
+736 LEKIITNTD
-745 HEALISEIAAKANLM
+745 HEGLITEIAAKANLLKM
-760 KLVPCD
+760 VPCD
-766 CQHDTDNLVSD
+766 HNDKLREDTS
-777 DSIVNPQI
+777 VNPQI
-785 EQLTSDLAALQ
+785 EQMTADLASLQ
-796 ASLENSQ
+796 ISLESSQ

-815 LNSQNGSLISQQM
+815 LNSQNGSLMSQQM
-828 TLQLA
+828 TLHLA

-843 IIKQLEVLKDKQ
+843 IMKQLEVLKDKQ
-855 DNLLRDQ
+855 DNLMRDQ
-862 VALQTLHEQLTTEY
+862 VALKTLHEQLNTEY
-876 ETLLSE
+876 EELLSE
-882 REPVKITVR
+882 REPIKVSVR

-900 KEKLTHFE
+900 KENLATYE
-908 KKVSDFE
+908 KKVSDYE
-915 VERENLKIESRNLVN
+915 KERENLKVESRNLIN

-935 SKLKDDFRNLFTAS
+935 SKLKEDFRNLFTAS

-964 NLRSEVTQLKLRNT
+964 NLRSEVAQLKLRNT
-978 EISGEINTKIEII
+978 EMSGEINTKIEVI

-1047 HEEEKMFADKVNALC
+1047 HEEEKMFADRVNALC
-1062 RQKEKLEEKIMEHYK
+1062 RQKEKLEEKIMEHYR

-1118 ASRSKSQLTLA
+1118 AGRSKSQLTLA

-1134 ESDPGSQELE
+1134 ESDLGSQDLE
-1144 KISKNSDPDQGSSN
+1144 KLSKNSDQEQGSSN
-1158 PSGES
+1158 PSVES
-1163 PRHSIDSSFT
+1163 PRHSSDSSFS

-1183 SDNIDMSG
+1183 SENINMTG

-1205 NFVRRLSG
+1205 NFVRRLSAA
-1213 TSIHSGG
+1213 SIHSGG

-1228 SLRRRPHKAVPPS
+1228 SLRRRPHKAHRHQLPS
-1241 HRNSFQGLEGDT
+1241 LARLVLGALSTWQMTIRMSALTPRHRVHPS
-1253 GLPPAS
+1253 
-1259 TPTPFGTAGTRRT
+1259 RRT
-1272 VYVADD
+1272 LHTWFTTEYL
-1278 DPSANL
+1278 PSSEMERA
-1284 NTKPQSTP
+1284 KVSTRDQ
-1292 IKENPTY
+1292 
-1299 LVYNRISTVIGDGAC
+1299 LVSPRAMKMCKKG
-1314 QSMNDRPTADN
+1314 MNQGMSEA
-1325 HRSMTDQTRTAVE
+1325 
-1338 ESLPDRDDLRNDR
+1338 L
-1351 RSLNRNEKTDN
+1351 
-1362 SKESAIW
+1362 
-1369 YEYGCV
+1369 

>member
-1 MARMA
+1 M
-6 ASGTEI
+6 
-12 DDFLN
+12 
-17 GPLVSWLKSCVPN
+17 
-30 PDVIAEYSSLFNG
+30 
-43 DILHQVYL
+43 
-51 QIDPEPSCHIT
+51 
-62 KLAGLEDQALI
+62 
-73 LGRVKNFDAIIKN
+73 
-86 VKSLYEEELG
+86 
-96 MTLLVVPECI
+96 
-106 CLGKSPES
+106 
-114 REGLETMKLLI
+114 
-125 LLLLGAA
+125 
-132 VQCPNK
+132 
-138 ELFITRIKELNVDL
+138 
-152 QHNIV
+152 
-157 ECIKQVTD
+157 
-165 MQTVVLTPDAIDL
+165 
-178 FQSPTMFNHM
+178 
-188 RRLAKERDHYLQNW
+188 
-202 ASLVLHEGLCENDNE
+202 
-217 NKNGKNR
+217 
-224 STQNVN
+224 
-230 QNNGDSQHLAVELAD
+230 
-245 WKARLR
+245 
-251 KQRQELE
+251 
-258 EKSEQLSECREELE
+258 
-272 HTKLVLAKL
+272 
-281 RSDSQEWFNE
+281 
-291 ARKSASYRDEVD
+291 
-303 ALREKAERCDRLEQE
+303 
-318 IQRYRDRLAD
+318 
-328 AEYYKTRVTEL
+328 
-339 REDNKALMETRDA
+339 
-352 LEEQLQ
+352 
-358 RARKR
+358 
-363 AEQCLT
+363 
-369 LEAAMIKLK
+369 
-378 REANDIA
+378 
-385 LERDADQQKI
+385 
-395 QELIEE
+395 
-401 NNHLQYITKSVLS
+401 S

-476 DKVLELEKEKKRL
+476 DKVLEMEKEKKRL

-494 QLQENCNRVMQQN
+494 QLQENCSRLMQQN

-524 QDSFDSQKTF
+524 QDSLDSQKTF
-534 IDRQAIDRD
+534 IDRQSIDRD

-557 SITKDKQR
+557 SLTKDKQR

-572 IQRRADELEKSLD
+572 IQRRADELEKTLD
-585 ARTKELNILKPE
+585 ARTKELNIVKPE
-597 ADKVTGLIIQTEE
+597 ADKVTGLIILTEE

-616 YSERDTHNLQR
+616 YSERDSHNLQR

-641 SLDKLT
+641 SLDKLSS
-647 TEIELKKKEL
+647 EIELKKKEL
-657 ERLSREL
+657 ERLTREL
-664 EINHIMSSKLQDLE
+664 EISHTITSKFQDLE

-706 VNFDKIRNCMDKLG
+706 VNFDKLRNCMDKLG
-720 INASEILSR
+720 INASEILNK
-729 DINIEDL
+729 DVNIEDL

-745 HEALISEIAAKANLM
+745 HEGLISEIAAKANLM

-766 CQHDTDNLVSD
+766 CNHDNENTNIDN
-777 DSIVNPQI
+777 SIINPQI
-785 EQLTSDLAALQ
+785 EQLTSDLATLQ

-862 VALQTLHEQLTTEY
+862 VALQTLHEQLNTEY

-882 REPVKITVR
+882 REPVKVTVR
-891 DLKLENREL
+891 DLRLENREL
-900 KEKLTHFE
+900 KEKLTHYE
-908 KKVSDFE
+908 KKVSEFE
-915 VERENLKIESRNLVN
+915 IERENLKIESRNLTN

-1077 KLDNCTTKRR
+1077 KLDNCTPKRR

-1144 KISKNSDPDQGSSN
+1144 KISKNSDQDQGSSN

-1163 PRHSIDSSFT
+1163 PRHSIDSSFA

-1183 SDNIDMSG
+1183 SDNTDSG
-1191 SIPSLDSSRLTSES
+1191 SIPSLDSTRLTSEG

-1253 GLPPAS
+1253 GLP
-1259 TPTPFGTAGTRRT
+1259 AGKFFSETNIQ
-1272 VYVADD
+1272 VH
-1278 DPSANL
+1278 
-1284 NTKPQSTP
+1284 
-1292 IKENPTY
+1292 IF
-1299 LVYNRISTVIGDGAC
+1299 C
-1314 QSMNDRPTADN
+1314 
-1325 HRSMTDQTRTAVE
+1325 
-1338 ESLPDRDDLRNDR
+1338 
-1351 RSLNRNEKTDN
+1351 
-1362 SKESAIW
+1362 
-1369 YEYGCV
+1369 

>member
-1 MARMA
+1 MA
-6 ASGTEI
+6 ASGSEI
-12 DDFLN
+12 EDFLN
-17 GPLVSWLKSCVPN
+17 GPLVSW
-30 PDVIAEYSSLFNG
+30 
-43 DILHQVYL
+43 
-51 QIDPEPSCHIT
+51 
-62 KLAGLEDQALI
+62 
-73 LGRVKNFDAIIKN
+73 
-86 VKSLYEEELG
+86 
-96 MTLLVVPECI
+96 
-106 CLGKSPES
+106 
-114 REGLETMKLLI
+114 
-125 LLLLGAA
+125 
-132 VQCPNK
+132 
-138 ELFITRIKELNVDL
+138 
-152 QHNIV
+152 
-157 ECIKQVTD
+157 VTD

-202 ASLVLHEGLCENDNE
+202 ASIVLNEGLYDNDNE
-217 NKNGKNR
+217 NKNGKSR

-230 QNNGDSQHLAVELAD
+230 QSNGESQHLAVELAD

-272 HTKLVLAKL
+272 HTKLVLTKL
-281 RSDSQEWFNE
+281 RTDSQEWFNE
-291 ARKSASYRDEVD
+291 ARKSAGYRDEVD
-303 ALREKAERCDRLEQE
+303 ALREKADRCDRLEQE

-352 LEEQLQ
+352 LEEQLL

-363 AEQCLT
+363 AEQCLS

-385 LERDADQQKI
+385 LERDADQRKI

-421 DTDNEGESTLE
+421 DSDNEGESTLE

-454 LENKRLLSTIDS
+454 LENKRLLSTIDN
-466 LREQTLLESS
+466 LKEQSLLESS
-476 DKVLELEKEKKRL
+476 DKILELEKEKKRL

-494 QLQENCNRVMQQN
+494 QLQENCNRVVQQN

-513 FRNALEENRKL
+513 FKNALEENRKL
-524 QDSFDSQKTF
+524 QDSLDSQKVF
-534 IDRQAIDRD
+534 IDRQSIDRD
-543 SEKNKLQDFEKHLE
+543 SEKNKLQDFERHLE
-557 SITKDKQR
+557 SLTKDKQR

-572 IQRRADELEKSLD
+572 IQRRADDLEKTLD
-585 ARTKELNILKPE
+585 ARTKELNTVKPE
-597 ADKVTGLIIQTEE
+597 ADKVTGLIIQSEE

-616 YSERDTHNLQR
+616 YSEKESHNLQR

-641 SLDKLT
+641 SLDKFS
-647 TEIELKKKEL
+647 TEIELKKKEI

-664 EINHIMSSKLQDLE
+664 EISQNMICKLQDLE
-678 QKTQELKSQ
+678 QKAQELKSQ

-700 DLITEK
+700 DLILEK
-706 VNFDKIRNCMDKLG
+706 VNFDKLRNCMDKLG
-720 INASEILSR
+720 INASEVITK
-729 DINIEDL
+729 DISVEDL
-736 LEKVITNVD
+736 LEKIITNSD
-745 HEALISEIAAKANLM
+745 HEILISEIAGKANFT
-760 KLVPCD
+760 KLVPCECNHKEMD
-766 CQHDTDNLVSD
+766 SD
-777 DSIVNPQI
+777 ESIVNPQI
-785 EQLTSDLAALQ
+785 EQLTSDLIALQ
-796 ASLENSQ
+796 ASLENCQ

-843 IIKQLEVLKDKQ
+843 IVKQLEVLKDKQ

-862 VALQTLHEQLTTEY
+862 VALQTLHEQLNTEY
-876 ETLLSE
+876 EMLLSE
-882 REPVKITVR
+882 REPVKTTIR

-900 KEKLTHFE
+900 KEKLESFE
-908 KKVSDFE
+908 KKVAEFE
-915 VERENLKIESRNLVN
+915 LERENLKIESRNLTN

-949 DRLKNEYRNMQEEYR
+949 DRLKNEYRHMQEEYR

-978 EISGEINTKIEII
+978 EMSGEINTKTEII
-991 TSMELEINKTNQH
+991 TSLELEINKTNQH
-1004 CEMLIQMNKSLDAD
+1004 CEMLVQMNKSLDAD

-1077 KLDNCTTKRR
+1077 KLDNCTPKRR

-1099 AGTDLINK
+1099 AGTELMNK

-1118 ASRSKSQLTLA
+1118 AGRSKSQLTLA

-1134 ESDPGSQELE
+1134 ESDQGSQDLE
-1144 KISKNSDPDQGSSN
+1144 KVSKNSDLDQGSSN
-1158 PSGES
+1158 LSVES
-1163 PRHSIDSSFT
+1163 PRHSSDSNFS
-1173 RRFDDKLLKK
+1173 RRFEDKLLKK
-1183 SDNIDMSG
+1183 SDNDMTG
-1191 SIPSLDSSRLTSES
+1191 SIPSLDTTRLTGET
-1205 NFVRRLSG
+1205 NFVRRLSA
-1213 TSIHSGG
+1213 TSMHSGG

-1241 HRNSFQGLEGDT
+1241 HRNSYQGLESDT
-1253 GLPPAS
+1253 GLPAAS
-1259 TPTPFGTAGTRRT
+1259 TPSPVFGTAGSRRT

-1278 DPSANL
+1278 NPDVNL
-1284 NTKPQSTP
+1284 NAKPQSTP
-1292 IKENPTY
+1292 LKENPTY

-1314 QSMNDRPTADN
+1314 QSMNERSDL
-1325 HRSMTDQTRTAVE
+1325 HRSMEHPQSSTEDNLPERDPRHERRTT
-1338 ESLPDRDDLRNDR
+1338 S
-1351 RSLNRNEKTDN
+1351 RSDKPDN

>member
-1 MARMA
+1 
-6 ASGTEI
+6 
-12 DDFLN
+12 
-17 GPLVSWLKSCVPN
+17 
-30 PDVIAEYSSLFNG
+30 
-43 DILHQVYL
+43 
-51 QIDPEPSCHIT
+51 
-62 KLAGLEDQALI
+62 
-73 LGRVKNFDAIIKN
+73 
-86 VKSLYEEELG
+86 
-96 MTLLVVPECI
+96 MT
-106 CLGKSPES
+106 
-114 REGLETMKLLI
+114 
-125 LLLLGAA
+125 
-132 VQCPNK
+132 
-138 ELFITRIKELNVDL
+138 
-152 QHNIV
+152 
-157 ECIKQVTD
+157 
-165 MQTVVLTPDAIDL
+165 
-178 FQSPTMFNHM
+178 
-188 RRLAKERDHYLQNW
+188 
-202 ASLVLHEGLCENDNE
+202 
-217 NKNGKNR
+217 
-224 STQNVN
+224 
-230 QNNGDSQHLAVELAD
+230 
-245 WKARLR
+245 
-251 KQRQELE
+251 
-258 EKSEQLSECREELE
+258 
-272 HTKLVLAKL
+272 
-281 RSDSQEWFNE
+281 
-291 ARKSASYRDEVD
+291 
-303 ALREKAERCDRLEQE
+303 
-318 IQRYRDRLAD
+318 
-328 AEYYKTRVTEL
+328 
-339 REDNKALMETRDA
+339 
-352 LEEQLQ
+352 
-358 RARKR
+358 
-363 AEQCLT
+363 
-369 LEAAMIKLK
+369 
-378 REANDIA
+378 
-385 LERDADQQKI
+385 
-395 QELIEE
+395 
-401 NNHLQYITKSVLS
+401 
-414 ESNNSNL
+414 
-421 DTDNEGESTLE
+421 
-432 SGENSLSEQLT
+432 
-443 SNAQA
+443 
-448 RALKLE
+448 
-454 LENKRLLSTIDS
+454 
-466 LREQTLLESS
+466 
-476 DKVLELEKEKKRL
+476 
-489 TLKCE
+489 
-494 QLQENCNRVMQQN
+494 QN

-524 QDSFDSQKTF
+524 QDSLDSQKTY
-534 IDRQAIDRD
+534 IDRQSIDRD

-557 SITKDKQR
+557 SLTKDKQR

-572 IQRRADELEKSLD
+572 IQRRADDLEKSLD
-585 ARTKELNILKPE
+585 SRTKELNLVKPE
-597 ADKVTGLIIQTEE
+597 ADKVTGLIILTEE

-616 YSERDTHNLQR
+616 YSERDSHNLQR

-641 SLDKLT
+641 LLDKLT
-647 TEIELKKKEL
+647 SEIELKKKEL

-664 EINHIMSSKLQDLE
+664 EISHTITSKFQDLE

-700 DLITEK
+700 DLISEK
-706 VNFDKIRNCMDKLG
+706 VNFDKLRNCMDKLG
-720 INASEILSR
+720 VNASDILNR
-729 DINIEDL
+729 DVNIEDL
-736 LEKVITNVD
+736 LEKIITNVD
-745 HEALISEIAAKANLM
+745 HEGLISEIAAKANLM

-766 CQHDTDNLVSD
+766 CTHDNENPNSI
-777 DSIVNPQI
+777 DSIINPQI
-785 EQLTSDLAALQ
+785 EQLTSDLATLQ

-862 VALQTLHEQLTTEY
+862 VALQTLHEQLNTEY

-882 REPVKITVR
+882 REPIKVTVR

-900 KEKLTHFE
+900 KEKLTHLE
-908 KKVSDFE
+908 KKAADFE
-915 VERENLKIESRNLVN
+915 IERENLKIESRNLTN

-964 NLRSEVTQLKLRNT
+964 NIRSELTQLKLRNT
-978 EISGEINTKIEII
+978 EISGEVNTKVEII
-991 TSMELEINKTNQH
+991 TSLELEINKTNQH

-1134 ESDPGSQELE
+1134 ESDPGSQDIE
-1144 KISKNSDPDQGSSN
+1144 KLSKNSDQDQGSSN
-1158 PSGES
+1158 PSAES
-1163 PRHSIDSSFT
+1163 PRHSIDSSFV

-1191 SIPSLDSSRLTSES
+1191 SIPSLDSTRLNSES

-1228 SLRRRPHKAVPPS
+1228 SLRRRPHKTVPPT

-1253 GLPPAS
+1253 GLP
-1259 TPTPFGTAGTRRT
+1259 AG
-1272 VYVADD
+1272 
-1278 DPSANL
+1278 
-1284 NTKPQSTP
+1284 K
-1292 IKENPTY
+1292 Y
-1299 LVYNRISTVIGDGAC
+1299 L
-1314 QSMNDRPTADN
+1314 
-1325 HRSMTDQTRTAVE
+1325 
-1338 ESLPDRDDLRNDR
+1338 
-1351 RSLNRNEKTDN
+1351 
-1362 SKESAIW
+1362 
-1369 YEYGCV
+1369 

>member
-1 MARMA
+1 MA
-6 ASGTEI
+6 ASSSEI
-12 DDFLN
+12 EDFMT
-17 GPLVSWLKSCVPN
+17 GPLVSWLKSCLAN
-30 PDVIAEYSSLFNG
+30 PDCITEYATLFNG

-51 QIDPEPSCHIT
+51 QIDPEPSHHIT
-62 KLAGLEDQALI
+62 KLNGLEDQALI

-86 VKSLYEEELG
+86 VKNLYDEELG
-96 MTLLVVPECI
+96 MTLLVVPESI
-106 CLGKSPES
+106 CLGKAPES
-114 REGLETMKLLI
+114 REGLENMKLLA

-138 ELFITRIKELNVDL
+138 ETFITRIKELNVDL

-202 ASLVLHEGLCENDNE
+202 ATLVLNEGLCENEVE
-217 NKNGKNR
+217 NKNCKSR
-224 STQNVN
+224 STQNVS
-230 QNNGDSQHLAVELAD
+230 QTNGESQHLAVELAD

-272 HTKLVLAKL
+272 HTKLVLGKL
-281 RSDSQEWFNE
+281 RTDSQEWFNE
-291 ARKSASYRDEVD
+291 ARKAGNYRDEVD

-328 AEYYKTRVTEL
+328 AEYYKTRVAEL
-339 REDNKALMETRDA
+339 REDNKALMDTRDA

-363 AEQCLT
+363 ADQCLS

-401 NNHLQYITKSVLS
+401 NNHLQYIARSVLN

-421 DTDNEGESTLE
+421 DTDNECESTLE

-466 LREQTLLESS
+466 LREQSLLDSS
-476 DKVLELEKEKKRL
+476 DKVLELEKEKKRMS
-489 TLKCE
+489 LKCE
-494 QLQENCNRVMQQN
+494 QLQENYNRLKQQN

-513 FRNALEENRKL
+513 FKNALEENRKL
-524 QDSFDSQKTF
+524 QDSLDRQKAF
-534 IDRQAIDRD
+534 IDRQSIDRE
-543 SEKNKLQDFEKHLE
+543 SEKNKLQEFEKHLE
-557 SITKDKQR
+557 SLTKDKQR

-585 ARTKELNILKPE
+585 SRTKELNVLKPE
-597 ADKVTGLIIQTEE
+597 ADKVTRLIIETEE
-610 LKTKLT
+610 LKTKLS
-616 YSERDTHNLQR
+616 YSEKEAHNLQR
-627 EVNKLREAVEEKDV
+627 EVCKLRENIEEKDV
-641 SLDKLT
+641 SLDRIT
-647 TEIELKKKEL
+647 TEIELKNKEIERFSKQL
-657 ERLSREL
+657 ENSQLLS
-664 EINHIMSSKLQDLE
+664 IKLQDLE
-678 QKTQELKSQ
+678 TKAQELKSQ
-687 KKVDS
+687 KKIDI
-692 ETIQTLQK
+692 ETVQTLQK
-700 DLITEK
+700 DLIAEK
-706 VNFDKIRNCMDKLG
+706 VNFDKLRNCMDKLG
-720 INASEILSR
+720 VNSADIVSKEFNIEEIL
-729 DINIEDL
+729 
-736 LEKVITNVD
+736 EKIITNKEN
-745 HEALISEIAAKANLM
+745 EAIISEIAAKASLSKM
-760 KLVPCD
+760 VPCE
-766 CQHDTDNLVSD
+766 CEHKNKQSPAENS
-777 DSIVNPQI
+777 SNPQI
-785 EQLTSDLAALQ
+785 DQLVADLSALQ
-796 ASLENSQ
+796 ASLEYCQ

-808 LQVNIAT
+808 LQVNLAT
-815 LNSQNGSLISQQM
+815 LNSQNGSLVSQQM

-843 IIKQLEVLKDKQ
+843 IIKQLDVLKDKQ

-862 VALQTLHEQLTTEY
+862 VALQTIHEQLSMEY
-876 ETLLSE
+876 EMLFSE
-882 REPVKITVR
+882 KEPVKAAVKDLRLENR
-891 DLKLENREL
+891 DLK
-900 KEKLTHFE
+900 EKISTFE
-908 KKVSDFE
+908 KKISE
-915 VERENLKIESRNLVN
+915 LELEKENYKIESRNLIN

-935 SKLKDDFRNLFTAS
+935 SKLKEDFRNLFTAS
-949 DRLKNEYRNMQEEYR
+949 DRLKNEYRHMQEEYR
-964 NLRSEVTQLKLRNT
+964 NLRPEVTQLKLRNT
-978 EISGEINTKIEII
+978 EMSGEINTKMEII
-991 TSMELEINKTNQH
+991 TSMELEISKTNQH

-1077 KLDNCTTKRR
+1077 KLDNCTPKRR
-1087 GFGASFVKRVRK
+1087 GFGASFVKKVRK

-1107 VPTRN
+1107 VPSRS

-1118 ASRSKSQLTLA
+1118 GNRSKSQLTLA

-1134 ESDPGSQELE
+1134 ESDPGLDIE
-1144 KISKNSDPDQGSSN
+1144 KIPKGPEQEQGSFSPN
-1158 PSGES
+1158 TES
-1163 PRHSIDSSFT
+1163 PRHSIEKCLAKRLDDSVT
-1173 RRFDDKLLKK
+1173 KK
-1183 SDNIDMSG
+1183 SDNMDMTG
-1191 SIPSLDSSRLTSES
+1191 SYHSLEPTRTTNEG
-1205 NFVRRLSG
+1205 NFVRRLSAA
-1213 TSIHSGG
+1213 SIHSGG
-1220 GDDALIRA
+1220 GDEALLRA
-1228 SLRRRPHKAVPPS
+1228 SLRRRHKIPSS
-1241 HRNSFQGLEGDT
+1241 HRNSYQGLEGEN
-1253 GLPPAS
+1253 GLPPAAS
-1259 TPTPFGTAGTRRT
+1259 TPSPVFGAAGTRRT
-1272 VYVADD
+1272 VYLSDD
-1278 DPSANL
+1278 NPDVTL
-1284 NTKPQSTP
+1284 NSKPQSTP
-1292 IKENPTY
+1292 IKDNPTY

-1314 QSMNDRPTADN
+1314 QSNHDRTNNQTELTVDN
-1325 HRSMTDQTRTAVE
+1325 NTDCDA
-1338 ESLPDRDDLRNDR
+1338 SLHDR
-1351 RSLNRNEKTDN
+1351 RSVNKGDKANN
-1362 SKESAIW
+1362 SKETAIW

>member
-1 MARMA
+1 MA
-6 ASGTEI
+6 ASGAEI
-12 DDFLN
+12 EDFFT
-17 GPLVSWLKSCVPN
+17 GPLVSWLKSCLTN
-30 PDVIAEYSSLFNG
+30 PESLKDYTALFNG

-51 QIDPEPSCHIT
+51 QIDPEPSYHIT
-62 KLAGLEDQALI
+62 KLTGLEDQALI
-73 LGRVKNFDAIIKN
+73 LGRVKNFDAIVKN
-86 VKSLYEEELG
+86 VKSLYDEELG

-114 REGLETMKLLI
+114 RDGLENMKLLI

-138 ELFITRIKELNVDL
+138 EIFITRIKELDVDL

-202 ASLVLHEGLCENDNE
+202 ATLVLNEGLCDSENE
-217 NKNGKNR
+217 NKSSKNPP
-224 STQNVN
+224 TQNVN
-230 QNNGDSQHLAVELAD
+230 QNNSESQHLAVELAD

-258 EKSEQLSECREELE
+258 EKSEQLAECREELE

-291 ARKSASYRDEVD
+291 ARKAAGYRDEVD
-303 ALREKAERCDRLEQE
+303 ALREKAERCERLEQE

-328 AEYYKTRVTEL
+328 AEYYKTRVAEL
-339 REDNKALMETRDA
+339 REDNKALMDSRDV

-363 AEQCLT
+363 AEQCLS

-385 LERDADQQKI
+385 LERDAEQQRI

-401 NNHLQYITKSVLS
+401 NNHLQYIARSMLS

-421 DTDNEGESTLE
+421 DTDNECESTIE

-454 LENKRLLSTIDS
+454 LENKRLLSTIDN
-466 LREQTLLESS
+466 LREQSLLESS

-489 TLKCE
+489 SLKCE
-494 QLQENCNRVMQQN
+494 QLQENCNRLMQQN

-513 FRNALEENRKL
+513 FKNALEENRKL
-524 QDSFDSQKTF
+524 QDSLDSKKAF
-534 IDRQAIDRD
+534 IDRQSIDRE

-557 SITKDKQR
+557 SLTKDKQR

-572 IQRRADELEKSLD
+572 IQRRADDLEKSLD
-585 ARTKELNILKPE
+585 ARTKELSVVKPE
-597 ADKVTGLIIQTEE
+597 ADKAMRLIIETEE

-616 YSERDTHNLQR
+616 YSEKEAHNLQR
-627 EVNKLREAVEEKDV
+627 EVNKLRESVEEKDV
-641 SLDKLT
+641 TIDKIT
-647 TEIELKKKEL
+647 TDIELKNKEIERIKKEL
-657 ERLSREL
+657 DISQSLVTR
-664 EINHIMSSKLQDLE
+664 LQDLE
-678 QKTQELKSQ
+678 QKTQELKSH
-687 KKVDS
+687 KKIDS

-700 DLITEK
+700 DLILEK
-706 VNFDKIRNCMDKLG
+706 VNCDKLRNCFEKLG
-720 INASEILSR
+720 INASEVISKEFNV
-729 DINIEDL
+729 DEL
-736 LEKVITNVD
+736 LEKIITNTD
-745 HEALISEIAAKANLM
+745 HESLISDIAAKANLT

-766 CQHDTDNLVSD
+766 CNHGNNQNIE
-777 DSIVNPQI
+777 DSIINPQI

-796 ASLENSQ
+796 VTLEHCQ

-808 LQVNIAT
+808 LQVNVAT

-843 IIKQLEVLKDKQ
+843 ILKQLEVLKDKQ

-862 VALQTLHEQLTTEY
+862 VALQTLHEQLNTEY

-882 REPVKITVR
+882 KEPVKIAVR
-891 DLKLENREL
+891 DLKIENREL
-900 KEKLTHFE
+900 REKLSSYE
-908 KKVSDFE
+908 KKICDFE
-915 VERENLKIESRNLVN
+915 AEKENIKIESRNLAN

-964 NLRSEVTQLKLRNT
+964 NLRSEVTQLKLKNT
-978 EISGEINTKIEII
+978 EMSGEINTKTEII
-991 TSMELEINKTNQH
+991 TSMELEISKTNQH

-1077 KLDNCTTKRR
+1077 KLDNCTPKRR

-1107 VPTRN
+1107 VPSRN

-1118 ASRSKSQLTLA
+1118 SNRSKSQLTLA

-1134 ESDPGSQELE
+1134 ESDPGSQDYD
-1144 KISKNSDPDQGSSN
+1144 KTSKNDQEQASSN
-1158 PSGES
+1158 QSVDS
-1163 PRHSIDSSFT
+1163 PRRSSDSSYN
-1173 RRFDDKLLKK
+1173 RRYDDIMKK
-1183 SDNIDMSG
+1183 SENMES
-1191 SIPSLDSSRLTSES
+1191 SFSSLDPSRLAGGEG
-1205 NFVRRLSG
+1205 NFARRLS
-1213 TSIHSGG
+1213 TASTHSGG

-1228 SLRRRPHKAVPPS
+1228 SLRRRPHKAVPIA
-1241 HRNSFQGLEGDT
+1241 HRNSYHGLDGDT
-1253 GLPPAS
+1253 GLPAAS
-1259 TPTPFGTAGTRRT
+1259 TPSPVFGTAGSRRT
-1272 VYVADD
+1272 VYLTDD
-1278 DPSANL
+1278 NPDVTL

-1299 LVYNRISTVIGDGAC
+1299 LIYNRISTVIGDNAC
-1314 QSMNDRPTADN
+1314 KTNNDRSTNEHTQPDVT
-1325 HRSMTDQTRTAVE
+1325 RSTVE
-1338 ESLPDRDDLRNDR
+1338 ENSQEQEERQDR
-1351 RSLNRNEKTDN
+1351 RGINRNEKPEN

>member
-1 MARMA
+1 MA
-6 ASGTEI
+6 ASGSEI
-12 DDFLN
+12 EEFLS
-17 GPLVSWLKSCVPN
+17 GPLVSWLKSCLPN
-30 PDVIAEYSSLFNG
+30 PEYITDYLSLSTG

-62 KLAGLEDQALI
+62 KLAGLEDQALT
-73 LGRVKNFDAIIKN
+73 LGKIKNFDAIIKN

-106 CLGKSPES
+106 CLGKAPES
-114 REGLETMKLLI
+114 REGLENMKLLI

-138 ELFITRIKELNVDL
+138 ELFITRIKELDLEL
-152 QHNIV
+152 QHSIV

-202 ASLVLHEGLCENDNE
+202 ASVIVNEGLYENDSD
-217 NKNGKNR
+217 NKNGKSR

-230 QNNGDSQHLAVELAD
+230 QSNGESQHLAVELAD

-281 RSDSQEWFNE
+281 RTDSQEWFNE
-291 ARKSASYRDEVD
+291 ARKSTSYRDEVD

-328 AEYYKTRVTEL
+328 AEYYKTRVAEL

-363 AEQCLT
+363 AEQCLS

-385 LERDADQQKI
+385 LERDADQRKI

-421 DTDNEGESTLE
+421 DSDNEGESTLE

-466 LREQTLLESS
+466 LKEQSLLESS
-476 DKVLELEKEKKRL
+476 DKILELEKEKKRL

-507 SELEEV
+507 AELEEV
-513 FRNALEENRKL
+513 FKNALEENRKL
-524 QDSFDSQKTF
+524 QDSLDSQKSLM
-534 IDRQAIDRD
+534 DRQSVDRD

-572 IQRRADELEKSLD
+572 IQRRADDLEKTLD
-585 ARTKELNILKPE
+585 ARTKELNHLKPE
-597 ADKVTGLIIQTEE
+597 AEKVTGLIIQTEE

-616 YSERDTHNLQR
+616 YAEKESHNLQR

-641 SLDKLT
+641 LLDKVT

-657 ERLSREL
+657 ERLTREL
-664 EINHIMSSKLQDLE
+664 EISQNMICKLQDFE

-687 KKVDS
+687 KKVDT

-700 DLITEK
+700 DLISEK
-706 VNFDKIRNCMDKLG
+706 VNADKLRNCMDKLG
-720 INASEILSR
+720 ISASEVISR
-729 DINIEDL
+729 DISVEDL
-736 LEKVITNVD
+736 LEKIMTNSD
-745 HEALISEIAAKANLM
+745 HEGLISEIAGKANIT
-760 KLVPCD
+760 KLVPCE
-766 CQHDTDNLVSD
+766 CNHKEEDTNETT
-777 DSIVNPQI
+777 VNPQI

-796 ASLENSQ
+796 VSLENCQ

-843 IIKQLEVLKDKQ
+843 VIKQLEALKDKQ
-855 DNLLRDQ
+855 DELLRDQ
-862 VALQTLHEQLTTEY
+862 VALQTLHEQLNTEY
-876 ETLLSE
+876 EMLLSE
-882 REPVKITVR
+882 REPVKSTVR
-891 DLKLENREL
+891 DLKIENREL
-900 KEKLTHFE
+900 KEKLATFE
-908 KKVSDFE
+908 KKVAEFE
-915 VERENLKIESRNLVN
+915 LERENLKIESRNLTN

-964 NLRSEVTQLKLRNT
+964 NLRTEVTQLKLRNT
-978 EISGEINTKIEII
+978 EMSGELNTKIEVI

-1004 CEMLIQMNKSLDAD
+1004 CEMLVQMNKSLDAD

-1099 AGTDLINK
+1099 AGTDLMSK
-1107 VPTRN
+1107 VPSRN
-1112 NKRIED
+1112 NKRMED
-1118 ASRSKSQLTLA
+1118 GRSKSQLTLA

-1134 ESDPGSQELE
+1134 ESDPGSQDLSLD
-1144 KISKNSDPDQGSSN
+1144 KMSKSSDFDQGSSN
-1158 PSGES
+1158 PSVES
-1163 PRHSIDSSFT
+1163 PRHSSDSNFS
-1173 RRFDDKLLKK
+1173 RRFEDKVIKK
-1183 SDNIDMSG
+1183 SDNEMSASMTG
-1191 SIPSLDSSRLTSES
+1191 SIPSLDTSRLTAET
-1205 NFVRRLSG
+1205 NFVRRLSA
-1213 TSIHSGG
+1213 TSMHSGISGG

-1241 HRNSFQGLEGDT
+1241 HRNSYQGPMPNPGLEVDS
-1253 GLPPAS
+1253 GLPAAS
-1259 TPTPFGTAGTRRT
+1259 APSPVFGTAGSRRT

-1278 DPSANL
+1278 NPEVNL

-1292 IKENPTY
+1292 LKENNPTY

-1314 QSMNDRPTADN
+1314 QSLNDRTD
-1325 HRSMTDQTRTAVE
+1325 RSMEPPPTEDNVQ
-1338 ESLPDRDDLRNDR
+1338 DREPRLDR
-1351 RSLNRNEKTDN
+1351 RPRSDKPDN